1 MKPLEISLTAT
12 EQLITEWAWNLQKWP
27 WLSAAI
33 LTCEFAR
40 DFSPVY
46 TATKQKADNLQWFS
60 SYCPDI
66 DTHTSTKCIIMDHA
80 RTWNSLP
87 ADLRTPEYDSVLLQA
102 SSQGPPVSAV
112 VHAAADWWLSTV
124 HPAPLWL
131 FSEFGAVYKYSD
143 LLTYLVI
150 VRQFSQMWKIRAVSD
165 RLTQLKTILHLSY
178 VAGSNSKE
186 ASNHKS
192 SLTLWSTL

>member
-1 MKPLEISLTAT
+1 MRFVRLLYSTVSGVYNRRDSLLYYGFVVIIIIKFNYRYWSHWRLSLTAT

-27 WLSAAI
+27 WPSAAI

-40 DFSPVY
+40 DFSPIY

-124 HPAPLWL
+124 CPAPLWL
-131 FSEFGAVYKYSD
+131 FSELAPFTNTQTY
-143 LLTYLVI
+143 LLT
-150 VRQFSQMWKIRAVSD
+150 
-165 RLTQLKTILHLSY
+165 
-178 VAGSNSKE
+178 
-186 ASNHKS
+186 
-192 SLTLWSTL
+192 